1 MSELEINKLAK
12 MLSSKDREIRKLA
25 IKIIENQYDL
35 NFTLYEFL
43 NINGFDLTYS
53 LDENDG
59 FSPIPYNAKSLI
71 KMFPLEEPVYS
82 DTDQQRF
89 AKNVIEVIIEYNERK
104 QNK

>member
-1 MSELEINKLAK
+1 MPELEINKLAK

-35 NFTLYEFL
+35 NFTLYDIL
-43 NINGFDLTYS
+43 NLDTYEYKYS

-59 FSPIPYNAKSLI
+59 FNPVPYNAKSLI
-71 KMFPLEEPVYS
+71 KMFPLEEPIYS
-82 DTDQQRF
+82 DIDQQRL